1 MSDVGRDTGGGPG
14 GLRGRA
20 VWFTGPRQV
29 EVRSEP
35 VEAPGP
41 DQVLVEGLFS
51 LVSAGTE
58 MLIYRGETDAAWDLG
73 HPLAEGSFGFPI
85 KYAYQTVGRVV
96 EAGAN
101 TSYSAGDIVF
111 ARHPHQTLF
120 VLPVQ
125 PPWLVK
131 LSNNVH
137 LESATFLNLMEVALN
152 GLLDVPVRVG
162 DVVVIYGQ
170 GIVGSFL
177 AQLAKRSAGVVVV
190 VDPIE
195 ERRAFANRW
204 GMDAA
209 VHPREAKET
218 VFNLSEGR
226 GADIA
231 FEASGAPGAL
241 QSAIE
246 VVGLDGTVGVLSM
259 YGNREVRLRLTPEF
273 HFGRTRI
280 VSSQAGHLGGGVQ
293 PRWDMTR
300 RGRTAARLIDEL
312 DIKSMITH
320 VIGVEDAPAAYELV
334 DQHPETTLG
343 VVLAHHR

>member
-1 MSDVGRDTGGGPG
+1 MSGTGLASDGGPG
-14 GLRGRA
+14 GLTGRA

-29 EVRSEP
+29 EVRAEP
-35 VEAPGP
+35 VGLPGP
-41 DQVLVEGLFS
+41 GEVLIEGLYS

-73 HPLAEGSFGFPI
+73 HPLAVGSFGFPV

-96 EAGAN
+96 EAGAH
-101 TSYSAGDIVF
+101 TDYRTGDIVF

-120 VLPVQ
+120 AVPAD

-131 LSNNVH
+131 LPDDVH

-162 DVVVIYGQ
+162 DVVVVYGQ
-170 GIVGSFL
+170 GIVGSFCG
-177 AQLAKRSAGVVVV
+177 QLAKRSAGVVVV

-195 ERRAFANRW
+195 ERRAFASRW
-204 GMDAA
+204 GADAA
-209 VHPREAKET
+209 VHPAEAKET
-218 VFNLSEGR
+218 LLDRSEGR

-259 YGNREVRLRLTPEF
+259 YGTREVRLRLTPEF

-293 PRWDMTR
+293 ARWDMTR
-300 RGRTAARLIDEL
+300 RGRTAARLIGQL
-312 DIKSMITH
+312 DVKSMITH
-320 VIGVEDAPAAYELV
+320 VIDIEDAPAAYALV
-334 DQHPETTLG
+334 DQHPKSTLG